1 MSHTNF
7 ETYINH
13 LDNLKELGHKVHD
26 IESIH
31 HDERDF
37 KSVIYTTNEDGQRV
51 RNTVAYCDPPFS
63 QHSKG
68 HYEIYELGE
77 VTQVLS

>member
-1 MSHTNF
+1 MPHTNF
-7 ETYINH
+7 QTYKNH
-13 LDNLKELGHKVHD
+13 LDKLKALGHTVCD

-37 KSVIYTTNEDGQRV
+37 QSVIYTTNADGQRV
-51 RNTVAYCDPPFS
+51 CNTVAYCDPPFS
-63 QHSKG
+63 QYSES

-77 VTQVLS
+77 VTKVVS